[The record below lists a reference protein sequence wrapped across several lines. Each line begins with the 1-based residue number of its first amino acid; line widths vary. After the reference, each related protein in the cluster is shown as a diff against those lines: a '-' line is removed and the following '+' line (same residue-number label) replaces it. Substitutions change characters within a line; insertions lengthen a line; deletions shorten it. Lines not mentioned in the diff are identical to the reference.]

1 MERVRFITHKDKRVL
16 LIDYSNLSDESEL
29 VNMIEQREF
38 LVDSQPRNSVL
49 MVINVTGAKFSKEVL
64 TRAKEANVYDLPYVR
79 RSALV
84 GVEDRQKAA
93 VDAVSM
99 FAKRQWEQ
107 FDTLAQALDWIV
119 TEEATEKTA

>member
-1 MERVRFITHKDKRVL
+1 MQRVRFITHKDKRIL
-16 LIDYSNLSDESEL
+16 LIDYSNLTDQSEL
-29 VNMIEQREF
+29 IEMIEQREF
-38 LVDSQPRNSVL
+38 VVDSQPRNSVL

-93 VDAVSM
+93 VDAVST
-99 FAKRQWEQ
+99 FANRQWEM
-107 FDTLAQALDWIV
+107 FPTLDQALDWIV
-119 TEEATEKTA
+119 SEEAA